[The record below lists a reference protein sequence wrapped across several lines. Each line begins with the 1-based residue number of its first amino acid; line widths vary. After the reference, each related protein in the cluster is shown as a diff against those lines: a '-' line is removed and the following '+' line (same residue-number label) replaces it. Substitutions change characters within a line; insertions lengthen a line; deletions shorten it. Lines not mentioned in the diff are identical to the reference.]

1 MSLNQWVDAVTKVLA
16 VLIGGAWAL
25 FNYRR
30 GRTHRP
36 RLRLSVSAER
46 VFFSGSEYLI
56 IKTELTNVGL
66 SKVDVALG
74 CHLTIYSH
82 LLPKIVDK
90 VKEPRWKEL
99 RTIDLFTGQS
109 WIEPNGLLMDQ
120 QLVAVPAEAN
130 RFLRVWAHFEAPEV
144 GLNAYFVAR
153 PNQAQRETAGGAQI
167 S

>member
-1 MSLNQWVDAVTKVLA
+1 MNLIQWIDAVTKVLA
-16 VLIGGAWAL
+16 VLIGACWVL
-25 FNYRR
+25 FNYYR
-30 GRTHRP
+30 GRTHKD

-46 VFFSGSEYLI
+46 AFFGGLEYLI

-74 CHLTIYSH
+74 CHLTIYVH
-82 LLPKIVDK
+82 LLPKKMESIT
-90 VKEPRWKEL
+90 EPRWNEL
-99 RTIDLFTGQS
+99 RTIDLFGGQS
-109 WIEPNGLLMDQ
+109 WIEPNGLMMDQ
-120 QLVAVPAEAN
+120 QLVAVPGVAN

-153 PNQAQRETAGGAQI
+153 PNPAQRETAGAPQI